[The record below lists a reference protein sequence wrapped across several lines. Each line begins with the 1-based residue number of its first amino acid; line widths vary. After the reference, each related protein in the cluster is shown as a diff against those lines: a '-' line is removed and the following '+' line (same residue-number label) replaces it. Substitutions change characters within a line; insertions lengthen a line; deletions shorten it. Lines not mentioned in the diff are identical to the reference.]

1 MIDQADR
8 RILDALQEN
17 ARLSWVA
24 LSQRVNLS
32 PSACQRRV
40 EALQDEGVIE
50 GFTLRTNA
58 RKRGLTVHAFI
69 QIKVERQAVER
80 AKSLRAKIAS
90 YPEVQGAWK
99 LSGQIDYLVEV
110 KVADIASFSRFID
123 ENLLALDGVVD
134 ASSSIVLEEVA

>member
-1 MIDQADR
+1 MDEADV
-8 RILDALQEN
+8 RILAALEEN

-24 LSQRVNLS
+24 LSQIVNLS

-40 EALQDEGVIE
+40 EAMQADGLIE
-50 GFTLRTNA
+50 GFTLRVNA

-80 AKSLRAKIAS
+80 AKALRAKIAS
-90 YPEVQGAWK
+90 YPEVKGAWK

-110 KVADIASFSRFID
+110 QVADITAFSQFID
-123 ENLLALDGVVD
+123 ENLLSLDGVVD
-134 ASSSIVLEEVA
+134 ASSSIVLGEVA